1 MTQPRTEPEVDR
13 RTHLLAL
20 LLVVPAIVTALGV
33 TALEAWRWISPHS
46 PLFAPPAAATLAEAI
61 AANDARAAFEFIRAG
76 QDPNGVIA
84 VRHDVITRG
93 QPVEVSPLL
102 WAVATQSEEA
112 VAMLL
117 GFGARLEAPAKRRA
131 VCLAIR
137 LGRDDIVQLLRLSDR
152 DASPEPCPAVSGG
165 GEGSALLSPTP

>member
-1 MTQPRTEPEVDR
+1 MTRPRSSPEIDH

-33 TALEAWRWISPHS
+33 TGLEAWRWISPHS
-46 PLFAPPAAATLAEAI
+46 ALFVSPAAASLANAI
-61 AANDARAAFEFIRAG
+61 AANDARAAYEFIRGG

-84 VRHDVITRG
+84 VRHDVITGG

-117 GFGARLEAPAKRRA
+117 GFGARLDAPAKHQA
-131 VCLAIR
+131 VCLAVR
-137 LGRDDIVQLLRLSDR
+137 LDRDDIVQLLQLSGA
-152 DASPEPCPAVSGG
+152 DASAEPCPAIG
-165 GEGSALLSPTP
+165 GEGLALLSPTP

>member
-1 MTQPRTEPEVDR
+1 MTQLRTAPEADR

-20 LLVVPAIVTALGV
+20 LLVVPAIATALGA
-33 TALEAWRWISPHS
+33 TGLETWRWISPHS
-46 PLFAPPAAATLAEAI
+46 ALFARPPAATLADAI
-61 AANDARAAFEFIRAG
+61 AANDARAAYEFIRAG

-84 VRHDVITRG
+84 VRHDVITGG

-102 WAVATQSEEA
+102 WAVATRSEEA

-117 GFGARLEAPAKRRA
+117 GFGARLDAPAKHQA
-131 VCLAIR
+131 VCLAVR
-137 LGRDDIVQLLRLSDR
+137 LDRDDIVQLLQLSGAD
-152 DASPEPCPAVSGG
+152 DPAGPCPAISG

>member
-1 MTQPRTEPEVDR
+1 MTQPRTAPEVDR
-13 RTHLLAL
+13 RAHLLAL

-33 TALEAWRWISPHS
+33 TGLEAWRWISPQS
-46 PLFAPPAAATLAEAI
+46 ALFARPPAATLADAI
-61 AANDARAAFEFIRAG
+61 AANDARAAYEFIRAG

-84 VRHDVITRG
+84 VRHDVITGG

-102 WAVATQSEEA
+102 WAVATQGEEA

-117 GFGARLEAPAKRRA
+117 GFGARLDAAAKHQA
-131 VCLAIR
+131 VCLAVR
-137 LGRDDIVQLLRLSDR
+137 LDRDDIVQLLQLSDP
-152 DASPEPCPAVSGG
+152 DASTESCPAFSAG